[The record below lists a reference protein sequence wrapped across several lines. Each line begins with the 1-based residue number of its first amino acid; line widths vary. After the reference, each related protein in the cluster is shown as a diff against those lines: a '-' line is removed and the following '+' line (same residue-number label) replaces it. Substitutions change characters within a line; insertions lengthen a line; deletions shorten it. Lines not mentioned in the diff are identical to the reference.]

1 LTFTVASFV
10 TDRPEILSLSSMRSL
25 FAIAA
30 LLLALFFAAAP
41 VEAACV
47 SGGEAAVVAGA
58 TQSAASVTAFAT
70 NGHCQHVPCSDSTH
84 NHTPG
89 GCSGH
94 SFVPAFAFE
103 SPRIAIVKRRVA
115 FTHDDSNGR
124 TLLPPVPP
132 PLA

>member
-1 LTFTVASFV
+1 
-10 TDRPEILSLSSMRSL
+10 MHNL

-30 LLLALFFAAAP
+30 LLLALLFAAAP

-47 SGGEAAVVAGA
+47 SDGESAVAAGPAQSKADGA
-58 TQSAASVTAFAT
+58 AFAT
-70 NGHCQHVPCSDSTH
+70 GGHCQHVPCSDSTH
-84 NHTPG
+84 NHMPG
-89 GCSGH
+89 GCTGH

-103 SPRIAIVKRRVA
+103 SPRITIAKRRVA
-115 FTHDDSNGR
+115 FTHDISNGR